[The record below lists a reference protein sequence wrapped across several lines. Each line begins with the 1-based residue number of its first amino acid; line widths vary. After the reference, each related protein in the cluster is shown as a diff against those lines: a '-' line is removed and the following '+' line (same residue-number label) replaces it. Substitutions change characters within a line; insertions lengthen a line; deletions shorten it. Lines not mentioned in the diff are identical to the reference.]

1 VRNSA
6 DREDSRGSEAAEGA
20 SGCTRGADSGDRG
33 KRLSV
38 PAVRLAEVIAMLD
51 AGDVAGARAAVRVLI
66 EQGGDV

>member
-1 VRNSA
+1 
-6 DREDSRGSEAAEGA
+6 
-20 SGCTRGADSGDRG
+20 
-33 KRLSV
+33 V